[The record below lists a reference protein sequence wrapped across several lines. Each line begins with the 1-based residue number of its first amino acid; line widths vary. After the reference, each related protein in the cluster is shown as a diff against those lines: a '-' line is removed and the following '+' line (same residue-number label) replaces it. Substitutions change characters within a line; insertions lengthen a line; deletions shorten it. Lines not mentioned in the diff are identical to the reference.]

1 MMKQQKRPSW
11 HLKLAGAGALFVA
24 ALSLLSCQNDSDK
37 QWIQPQT
44 PPPVSRNDLTNYGNP
59 NLSRLAHRLR
69 DPSARVHIVQI
80 GDSHTAADFFSG
92 TLRDKFQARYGNA
105 GIGFVPPSI
114 IAGQRTANFVF
125 TEPKKQWSFLTSRK
139 DDAPNF
145 PLGGF
150 IISPLTSHSTL
161 TMKERNP
168 SSYQYDMR
176 VLYQTGYP
184 ASVTVRGGKG
194 GTLNLAPSSEWRFS
208 DSVPVT
214 FPAEITANEQSP
226 LNIGGWFITR
236 NHPGVMLSSVGIN
249 GATIAMTGKWQPQWV
264 NTLAQTDPEMVILA
278 YGTNEA
284 FNDTLDLDL
293 YRQQLTNVVRSIRSN
308 MPDAVIL
315 LVGPGDSIKNKTASD
330 CRSQQPANLHNVMR
344 IQQSVAKSEGLLY
357 WDWQQ
362 FMGGDCAINSWVLR
376 DLARPDKVHLSG
388 PGYEKS
394 ATALYNAL
402 ESLLS
407 QQ

>member
-1 MMKQQKRPSW
+1 M
-11 HLKLAGAGALFVA
+11 
-24 ALSLLSCQNDSDK
+24 
-37 QWIQPQT
+37 
-44 PPPVSRNDLTNYGNP
+44 
-59 NLSRLAHRLR
+59 
-69 DPSARVHIVQI
+69 
-80 GDSHTAADFFSG
+80 
-92 TLRDKFQARYGNA
+92 
-105 GIGFVPPSI
+105 PPSI

-150 IISPLTSHSTL
+150 VISPLTSHSTL

-168 SSYQYDMR
+168 SSYQYDMQ

-315 LVGPGDSIKNKTASD
+315 LVGRVTVSRTKPRLTAAHSSLPICTMSCGFSSLWRKVKVCSTGTGSSSWAATVQSTAGYCVTWHGRTKSIS
-330 CRSQQPANLHNVMR
+330 PV
-344 IQQSVAKSEGLLY
+344 GL
-357 WDWQQ
+357 
-362 FMGGDCAINSWVLR
+362 
-376 DLARPDKVHLSG
+376 
-388 PGYEKS
+388 
-394 ATALYNAL
+394 
-402 ESLLS
+402 
-407 QQ
+407 

>member
-11 HLKLAGAGALFVA
+11 PLKLAGAGALFAA
-24 ALSLLSCQNDSDK
+24 ALSLLSCQNTQDK
-37 QWIQPQT
+37 PWIQPET
-44 PPPVSRNDLTNYGNP
+44 PAPVSRNDLTNYGDP

-168 SSYQYDMR
+168 SSYQYDMQ

-184 ASVTVRGGKG
+184 ASVAVRGGRG
-194 GTLNLAPSSEWRFS
+194 GTLNLTPSSEWRFS

-214 FPAEITANEQSP
+214 FPADITTNEKSP

-249 GATIAMTGKWQPQWV
+249 GATIAMTEKWQPQWV

-293 YRQQLTNVVRSIRSN
+293 YRQQLTNVVRNIRN
-308 MPDAVIL
+308 TMPDAVIL
-315 LVGPGDSIKNKTASD
+315 LVGPGDSIKNKTAPD
-330 CRSQQPANLHNVMR
+330 CRSQQPANLHNVMQ
-344 IQQSVAKSEGLLY
+344 IQKSVAKSEGLLY

-402 ESLLS
+402 EALLS

>member
-1 MMKQQKRPSW
+1 MKQQKRPSW
-11 HLKLAGAGALFVA
+11 HLKLAGATVLLA
-24 ALSLLSCQNDSDK
+24 AAVSLMSCQHSADK
-37 QWIQPQT
+37 PWITPTQT
-44 PPPVSRNDLTNYGNP
+44 PPPVSRNDLTNYGDP

-69 DPSARVHIVQI
+69 DPSARIHIVQI

-92 TLRDKFQARYGNA
+92 TLRDKFQAGYGDA

-150 IISPLTSHSTL
+150 IISPLTGHSTL

-168 SSYQYDMR
+168 TSNQYDMQ
-176 VLYQTGYP
+176 VLYQTSYP
-184 ASVTVRGGKG
+184 ASVSVRSATNN
-194 GTLNLAPSSEWRFS
+194 TLNLQPSSGWRFS

-214 FPAEITANEQSP
+214 FPADITTSEQSP

-236 NHPGVMLSSVGIN
+236 NHPGVMLSAVGIN
-249 GATIAMTGKWQPQWV
+249 GATIAMTDKWSPQWV
-264 NTLAQTDPEMVILA
+264 STLAETAPEMVILA

-284 FNDTLDLDL
+284 FNDTLNLDL
-293 YRQQLTNVVRSIRSN
+293 YRQQLTANVNKIRQA

-315 LVGPGDSIKNKTASD
+315 LVGPGDSIKNKTAPD
-330 CRSQQPANLHNVMR
+330 CRSQQPANLHNVIN

-362 FMGGDCAINSWVLR
+362 YMGGDCAINSWVLR
-376 DLARPDKVHLSG
+376 DLARPDKVHLSAA
-388 PGYEKS
+388 GYERS

-402 ESLLS
+402 DALLR